1 MAIEVKRSD
10 RRRIEETVAGQPLV
24 LSYDELGQVSG
35 GNTAEFPAE
44 PQAANASAAPL
55 QPPPPPTWPTW

>member
-10 RRRIEETVAGQPLV
+10 RRRIEETMAGQPLV
-24 LSYDELGQVSG
+24 LSCDELNHVSG
-35 GNTAEFPAE
+35 GNTAEFPAA
-44 PQAANASAAPL
+44 PSAASATAAPL